1 MKSPCPKFDLSHG
14 QAVFVLQ
21 HLFDGSAT
29 SGSAFDSY
37 IKYLRRAGIPFDA
50 DELGVGAGTNI
61 VYAYE
66 HLMELAVALFLKS
79 QAILPKDVVQVLAN
93 LRKELRPIY
102 QLAWTERDTGL
113 GKPIWVQTGKTRK
126 FRLKGVYLDLQ
137 LRYTEGGFLTT
148 TGPSALG
155 PADYIRAVGTQH
167 RRQYFRDPIP
177 LSELAEDVLR
187 LAEAAPEI
195 KRGRQ

>member
-1 MKSPCPKFDLSHG
+1 MDSPFPNFNLSHG

-21 HLFDGSAT
+21 HLFDGNAS
-29 SGSAFDSY
+29 SGSAFNSY

-50 DELGVGAGTNI
+50 NELGVGAGTNV

-66 HLMELAVALFLKS
+66 HLMELSVALFLKS
-79 QAILPKDVVQVLAN
+79 QAILPKDVVQLLAN
-93 LRKELRPIY
+93 LRDELRPIY

-113 GKPIWVQTGKTRK
+113 GAPIWVRTGKSKK

-137 LRYTEGGFLTT
+137 LRYTEGNFLTT
-148 TGPSALG
+148 LGPSALG
-155 PADYIRAVGTQH
+155 PAGYIGAVGTQH

-177 LSELAEDVLR
+177 LSELAEDVVR

-195 KRGRQ
+195 KRGR

>member
-1 MKSPCPKFDLSHG
+1 MDSPFPNFNLSHG

-21 HLFDGSAT
+21 HLFDGNAS
-29 SGSAFDSY
+29 SGSAFNSY

-50 DELGVGAGTNI
+50 DELGVGAGTNV

-66 HLMELAVALFLKS
+66 HLMELSVALFLKS
-79 QAILPKDVVQVLAN
+79 QAILPKDVVQLLAN
-93 LRKELRPIY
+93 LRDELRPIY

-113 GKPIWVQTGKTRK
+113 GAPIWVRTGKSKK

-137 LRYTEGGFLTT
+137 LRYTEGNFLTT
-148 TGPSALG
+148 LGPSALG
-155 PADYIRAVGTQH
+155 PAGYIGAVGTQH

-177 LSELAEDVLR
+177 LSELAEDVVR

-195 KRGRQ
+195 KRGR